1 MEACPTLRVCQGS
14 AKSQGFNYLIGR
26 DSKMKSIVSKVLVLG
41 TCMAGVSG
49 VFGFQESDTYG
60 EEFDLYT
67 KAEQETDQA
76 KRRTILLEFVQT
88 YQKSEVDPNVAYL
101 YAQSYEG
108 YRRGGQWQSMANAA
122 ERYLRHR
129 PDDVSSIQAAT
140 EAYQKLGNPQKLV
153 AFGAK
158 LYEQSASANTA
169 YFVAKAYLSFNDHA
183 NFQTWGKRTLRHDRN
198 NVQVAVDL
206 ANSYWTV
213 GNLPEAATYA
223 KRGLESIS
231 RAKADPNT
239 AAQMDQIRAFC
250 YRAVGEAAHSTNNRT
265 AALQN
270 FEKSLEYDPKN
281 DFAHYR
287 LGYIHWAGGKVGP
300 AMLSFAKSFVLNGP
314 SSKDARTQLNQLHRQ
329 QGGRAGQISVI
340 IRQARAAVK

>member
-1 MEACPTLRVCQGS
+1 
-14 AKSQGFNYLIGR
+14 
-26 DSKMKSIVSKVLVLG
+26 MKSIVSKALVLVICL
-41 TCMAGVSG
+41 AGVSG
-49 VFGFQESDTYG
+49 VFGFQGTDTYND
-60 EEFDLYT
+60 ELDLYT

-76 KRRTILLEFVQT
+76 KRRTILLEFIQK
-88 YQKSEVDPNVAYL
+88 YQESEVDPNVAYL

-108 YRRGGQWQSMANAA
+108 YRRSGQWQSLANAA
-122 ERYLRHR
+122 ERYLRYR
-129 PDDVSSIQAAT
+129 PNDVSSIQAAT

-153 AFGAK
+153 AFGAQ

-183 NFQTWGKRTLRHDRN
+183 NFQTWGKRALQHDRN

-206 ANSYWTV
+206 ANSYWTA
-213 GNLPEAATYA
+213 GNLTEAGTYA
-223 KRGLESIS
+223 KRALDSIS
-231 RAKADPNT
+231 RATADPNS
-239 AAQMDQIRAFC
+239 AAQMNQIRGFC
-250 YRAVGEAAHSTNNRT
+250 YRAIGEAAHSTNNR
-265 AALQN
+265 AVALQN

-287 LGYIHWAGGKVGP
+287 LGFIHWAGGKVGP

-329 QGGRAGQISVI
+329 QGGRSGQISVI
-340 IRQARAAVK
+340 IRQARAAVQ